1 MSAPA
6 SQPRFRQRTHLHA
19 RWPKFHLPHP
29 QRDLRAVDRP
39 VYSRPVRR
47 PEPQVPQNRS
57 ERRRRVVAIVTAPG
71 YHRAMEKDP
80 SRPARIL
87 VLYFSKSGHT
97 KMMADL
103 VVEGARSVPDSEV
116 RLKTVAEA
124 TAEDLVWC
132 DGIAVGSPTHMGTI
146 AWQMKKWWD
155 TVAQPLW
162 YSIEGKIGCAFSS
175 SGGNGGGSEL
185 TCLALQIVLMNYGL
199 LVFGIPDYVAPGQ
212 TLHYGAIC
220 AGKPRNDGEREACRR
235 LGRRLCEWVQTLIC
249 HRPEYSPL
257 KASYPRFPP

>member
-1 MSAPA
+1 MENNA
-6 SQPRFRQRTHLHA
+6 S
-19 RWPKFHLPHP
+19 
-29 QRDLRAVDRP
+29 RA
-39 VYSRPVRR
+39 
-47 PEPQVPQNRS
+47 
-57 ERRRRVVAIVTAPG
+57 
-71 YHRAMEKDP
+71 
-80 SRPARIL
+80 ARIL
-87 VLYFSKSGHT
+87 VMYYSERGNT
-97 KMMADL
+97 KQMAEL
-103 VVEGARSVPDSEV
+103 VAEGARSVPDTEV
-116 RLKTVAEA
+116 RLKSVDDT
-124 TAEDLVWC
+124 TADDLVWC
-132 DGIAVGSPTHMGTI
+132 DGVAVGSPTHMGTI

-235 LGRRLCEWVQTLIC
+235 LGRRLTEWVQTFVC
-249 HRPEYSPL
+249 SRPEHDPR
-257 KASYPRFPP
+257 KATYKRLFD